1 MATAKNDNIIVR
13 SQYGDFLDRAAIE
26 KYEFFLHR
34 VNEKWE
40 KQYDL
45 RDSYDNKG
53 DDALAEDVEYFGQWI
68 TADDRMRYII
78 ENIVAIPDSQLSATN
93 KIGNTIISHF
103 YGARGIHQ
111 ITSGIKDP
119 KKAHIDFTRLFSDVD
134 YLEQIKA
141 NCALAKKQGKKFYGT
156 TELHTSLQTAAR
168 NYCRKKYNDPNRAAS
183 LTDILEWIAS
193 WSKDGTI
200 EKILEVDSLK
210 GMFNIL
216 TSQPGIGEYYG
227 YHCATSNSVNYA
239 LPFHH
244 DEEFCAPGPGARES
258 LDRIFAPLKASG
270 RIKKMPYGDLTIW
283 IRENQEKIFEEPVRS
298 HEFFHNFEVEGGR
311 KVFEDDQDD
320 LKVYTTE
327 VSLCQFGVYCYLKEN
342 PHLISKRKVARLED
356 DSVCDGA
363 ILELEKSVDK
373 VAKPASQLI
382 VF

>member
-1 MATAKNDNIIVR
+1 MPSAKNDNIIVR
-13 SQYGDFLDRAAIE
+13 SQYEKFLDHNTLK
-26 KYEFFLHR
+26 KYEFFLHK

-40 KQYDL
+40 KQYSIRSTYDDGG
-45 RDSYDNKG
+45 DS
-53 DDALAEDVEYFGQWI
+53 ALAEDVEYFGMWVL
-68 TADDRMRYII
+68 ADDRLRYII
-78 ENIVAIPDSQLSATN
+78 ENIVAIPDNQLSAAN

-119 KKAHIDFTRLFSDVD
+119 KNAHIDFERLFKDVD
-134 YLEQIKA
+134 YLEQIKT
-141 NCALAKKQGKKFYGT
+141 NCSNAKKQGKKFYGT

-168 NYCRKKYNDPNRAAS
+168 NYCRNKYGDQSRPAH

-193 WSKDGTI
+193 WTKDGTI
-200 EKILEVDSLK
+200 EQILQVDSLK

-216 TSQPGIGEYYG
+216 TSKRGIGEYYG

-258 LDRIFAPLKASG
+258 LDNIFAPLKASG

-283 IRENQEKIFEEPVRS
+283 IRENQDKIFEKPIRS
-298 HEFFHNFEVEGGR
+298 HEFFHNFITEDGTQ
-311 KVFEDDQDD
+311 VFCETQDD

-327 VSLCQFGVYCYLKEN
+327 VSLCQFGVYTYLKQN

-356 DSVCDGA
+356 DSVCDLA
-363 ILELEKSVDK
+363 IEKEKMVKKLEKPISN
-373 VAKPASQLI
+373 LI
-382 VF
+382 IF

>member
-1 MATAKNDNIIVR
+1 MDIITKIN
-13 SQYGDFLDRAAIE
+13 YGDYLDREALS

-40 KQYDL
+40 KQYGL
-45 RDSYDNKG
+45 RETYDSKG
-53 DDALAEDVEYFGQWI
+53 DAALAEDVEYFGQWV
-68 TADDRMRYII
+68 TADDRLRYII
-78 ENIVAIPDSQLSATN
+78 ENIVAIPDSQLSPMN

-119 KKAHIDFTRLFSDVD
+119 KKAHIDFERLCVDVD
-134 YLEQIKA
+134 YLDKIKQ
-141 NCALAKKQGKKFYGT
+141 NCALAKSQGKKFYGT

-168 NYCRKKYNDPNRAAS
+168 NHCRKKYNEPERKAS
-183 LTDILEWIAS
+183 LTDILEWISA
-193 WSKDGTI
+193 WSQDGTV
-200 EKILEVDSLK
+200 EKILDAKSLYE
-210 GMFNIL
+210 MFKIL
-216 TSQPGIGEYYG
+216 TSKPGIGEYYG

-239 LPFHH
+239 LPFNH

-258 LDRIFAPLKASG
+258 LDLIFAPLKTSG
-270 RIKKMPYGDLTIW
+270 KLRKMPYGDLCIW
-283 IRENQEKIFEEPVRS
+283 IRDNQENIFETPIRS
-298 HEFFHNFEVEGGR
+298 HEFFHNYIVNGDQ
-311 KVFEDDQDD
+311 KVFEDDQTE

-363 ILELEKSVDK
+363 IANVETAGKDSL
-373 VAKPASQLI
+373 PLI
-382 VF
+382 EF